1 MNNNDIKLLKEYF
14 DTLVEIPEGLENTVA
29 KLNATYN
36 IITNQETLSNLQLQE
51 NSPTSGTNGK

>member
-1 MNNNDIKLLKEYF
+1 MNNNDIRLLKEYF
-14 DTLVEIPEGLENTVA
+14 DRLQVIPEELQNTVV

-51 NSPTSGTNGK
+51 NSPTSGTNGE